1 MLSLDLLKLLV
12 RENGWRWTS
21 LFLADAVMLKSVRWA
36 PKFFQKSMRHIEDV
50 RGIEGINSR
59 AVNREIWRSWD
70 WSRKGEEWTQSTE
83 WKDSLLRDVLE
94 PNVPNVECLLEIGP
108 GAGRW
113 TEHLQS
119 RAGRLILV
127 DISDACIAQCRE
139 RFKDLDHITYAVTPG
154 NELAVAQDEQVDFV
168 WSFDAFVHIGRA
180 DTLAYLKEIRRVLR
194 PGGAALIHH
203 PAGGGTRGGFRSRTT
218 LDAFNDMLRVSGLS
232 LRKQFDRWG
241 EDREFGVSDFEDM
254 ISIFEKPK

>member
-1 MLSLDLLKLLV
+1 MLSLDLLKLLI
-12 RENGWRWTS
+12 RENGWRWTA
-21 LFLADAVMLKSVRWA
+21 LFLADAGMRKSVGWA
-36 PKFFQKSMRHIEDV
+36 PKFFQKSMRRIEDV
-50 RGIEGINSR
+50 HGIEGINSR
-59 AVNREIWRSWD
+59 AMNREIWRSWD
-70 WSRKGEEWTQSTE
+70 WSRMGEEWTQSTE
-83 WKDSLLRDVLE
+83 WKNSLLRDVLE

-119 RAGRLILV
+119 RADRLILV

-139 RFKDLDHITYAVTPG
+139 RFKDLDHITYAVTAG
-154 NELAVAQDEQVDFV
+154 NDLAVAQDGQVDFV

-203 PAGGGTRGGFRSRTT
+203 PASGGTRGGFRSRTT
-218 LDAFNDMLRVSGLS
+218 IDAFNDMLKESGLS

-241 EDREFGVSDFEDM
+241 KDGEFGVSDFEDM
-254 ISIFEKPK
+254 ISMFEKPK